1 MNRQGAV
8 PQTMRGIP
16 AGFGGQQQPQQS
28 GRSVSNRI
36 PNGAK
41 LGSNGSSWSAFGGGV
56 SMGGAGLQNAPRQ
69 VGAGNLSFA
78 QSLSG
83 SQPATPLDL
92 SEFPSLSNTA
102 QAANSSQGGMWSAG
116 GSIGTRGVSGVS
128 RQGST
133 PLPPQAQQE
142 DMFTGAA
149 GRLPPQNVFRFGNQ
163 SNINANSPSQV
174 QPSSVDDFPP
184 LNRSGG
190 DLGPER
196 GASLMSALGF
206 GAQTTSAAASGQ
218 TNRAE
223 NGLLSALSANR
234 GASEARSV
242 NSGSRSQE
250 SRDSGATGS
259 ESRQKS
265 GTLRDGSLTA
275 GEESPQ
281 ASDAR
286 KPLGAIGN
294 TSTSTEGKEHEES
307 PTPEVQDPLAGMAP
321 EDKWGLKGLRTLM
334 NNYPD
339 YNAMVLGIDPNSLGL
354 DLASSEPISTQIY
367 SLFDD
372 QPPRPAIPHF
382 RLPECYNVNNVQP
395 IETKIS
401 SFNEDTLFFIFYAN
415 AGDVTQHL
423 AAQELHQRSWRW
435 HKKLQ
440 IWLTKDEHM
449 MPQQVSPTAERGFYI
464 IWDPIRFQ
472 RDRREFTLHYGDLD
486 TTLGAGAQ

>member
-1 MNRQGAV
+1 
-8 PQTMRGIP
+8 
-16 AGFGGQQQPQQS
+16 
-28 GRSVSNRI
+28 
-36 PNGAK
+36 
-41 LGSNGSSWSAFGGGV
+41 
-56 SMGGAGLQNAPRQ
+56 
-69 VGAGNLSFA
+69 
-78 QSLSG
+78 
-83 SQPATPLDL
+83 
-92 SEFPSLSNTA
+92 
-102 QAANSSQGGMWSAG
+102 
-116 GSIGTRGVSGVS
+116 
-128 RQGST
+128 
-133 PLPPQAQQE
+133 
-142 DMFTGAA
+142 
-149 GRLPPQNVFRFGNQ
+149 
-163 SNINANSPSQV
+163 
-174 QPSSVDDFPP
+174 
-184 LNRSGG
+184 
-190 DLGPER
+190 
-196 GASLMSALGF
+196 MSALGF
-206 GAQTTSAAASGQ
+206 GSQNIPAAVSGQ

-234 GASEARSV
+234 GTTDGRNANNA
-242 NSGSRSQE
+242 SRSQE
-250 SRDSGATGS
+250 SRESGGAAGN
-259 ESRQKS
+259 EGLQKTS
-265 GTLRDGSLTA
+265 SFREGSLA
-275 GEESPQ
+275 ASEGSPP
-281 ASDAR
+281 ASEAR
-286 KPLGAIGN
+286 NPLGAIGN
-294 TSTSTEGKEHEES
+294 VPLPAKAKENEEPS
-307 PTPEVQDPLAGMAP
+307 APEVQDPLAGMAP

-339 YNAMVLGIDPNSLGL
+339 YNAMVLGLDPSSLGL
-354 DLASSEPISTQIY
+354 DLSSSEPISTQIY